1 MNHGFVQASLLLL
14 PCKLLCVHL
23 CVAMWLIPTQI
34 LVIQIVDAFPI
45 PLSMALLP
53 SDALNE
59 SIYRAVAW
67 SEYSNLGKC

>member
-1 MNHGFVQASLLLL
+1 MLTRV
-14 PCKLLCVHL
+14 LLCGW
-23 CVAMWLIPTQI
+23 CPTQI
-34 LVIQIVDAFPI
+34 LVIQIVDTFPI

-67 SEYSNLGKC
+67 IEYANPWKILVNI